1 MEMKQYV
8 DQVLSGNVDAFEIVV
23 RRYER
28 KIFTFCYFMLG
39 NRQEAEDAAQEVFFK
54 AYRSLANYRHESD
67 DLLQS
72 WLYKIASNHCSTLL
86 TKRKRWYRLMPLF
99 RNVDNEKS
107 AEQTFSDKADVQ
119 LQLLEGL
126 TAGEKEILVLRVIE
140 DRPFEDISAMLGISS
155 ATVRKRFERIK
166 VKLNRNRKERE
177 DTCYEQ
183 RLEC

>member
-1 MEMKQYV
+1 M
-8 DQVLSGNVDAFEIVV
+8 
-23 RRYER
+23 
-28 KIFTFCYFMLG
+28 
-39 NRQEAEDAAQEVFFK
+39 
-54 AYRSLANYRHESD
+54 
-67 DLLQS
+67 
-72 WLYKIASNHCSTLL
+72 
-86 TKRKRWYRLMPLF
+86 
-99 RNVDNEKS
+99 
-107 AEQTFSDKADVQ
+107 
-119 LQLLEGL
+119 QLLEGL